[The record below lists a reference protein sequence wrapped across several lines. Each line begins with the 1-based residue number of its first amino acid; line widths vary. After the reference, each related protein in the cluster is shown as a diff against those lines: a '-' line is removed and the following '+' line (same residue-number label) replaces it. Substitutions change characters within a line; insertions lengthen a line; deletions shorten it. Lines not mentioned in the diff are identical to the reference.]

1 MVPTLP
7 YCAKEVSLVRVYYFY
22 IQESAVGLIALLYKN
37 LAVGASG
44 SPGVPYAFLW
54 KGLMQNCVKGIL

>member
-7 YCAKEVSLVRVYYFY
+7 YCAKEVDLVRVYYFC

-37 LAVGASG
+37 LAVGAFG
-44 SPGVPYAFLW
+44 SPGVPLCY
-54 KGLMQNCVKGIL
+54 LMERFDAKLY